1 MGFWVEKYYN
11 LCLENLAKKSSMS
24 IRKLLD
30 NEKKKYWQQKQNK
43 TKWSCNQKYI
53 KIMEKYVGIFFWCSS
68 WSWSFELWFA
78 HGKDKGS
85 TILTKQNKTIV
96 EEK

>member
-30 NEKKKYWQQKQNK
+30 NEKKEY
-43 TKWSCNQKYI
+43 
-53 KIMEKYVGIFFWCSS
+53 
-68 WSWSFELWFA
+68 
-78 HGKDKGS
+78 
-85 TILTKQNKTIV
+85 
-96 EEK
+96 